1 MHSLRTVVAGSLM
14 VVSAAFGGVRASY
27 GQAPGG
33 QHPSYLVVLSD
44 LRSAYGLLN
53 YPTNKQGV
61 DEAQGAA
68 KSEIGQAIDLIK
80 RAAGD
85 DHKPLDSHPPVDTHF
100 KDVDRFQKAQELLQQ
115 AHHDLDAAEEIRDSR
130 TLKAGAITHINA
142 AWKSTGH
149 AYELARR

>member
-1 MHSLRTVVAGSLM
+1 MHSLKTMVAGSLL
-14 VVSAAFGGVRASY
+14 VVTAAFGGARA
-27 GQAPGG
+27 QAQGPGG

-61 DEAQGAA
+61 DQAQGAA
-68 KSEIGQAIDLIK
+68 KSEIGQAIDVIR
-80 RAAGD
+80 RAAAD
-85 DHKPLDSHPPVDTHF
+85 DHKPLDSHPPVDAHL

-115 AHHDLDAAEEIRDSR
+115 AHHDLDAAEEIRESR
-130 TLKAGAITHINA
+130 TLKADAIAHINA